1 VSTPIPS
8 VGAGS
13 GAIGEPN
20 ADEGKGALA
29 TRLRRAQAVGA
40 RARETAS
47 QGLIF
52 VVLLS
57 LIAFFSIVLPN
68 QFPTAFNIRSMGISA
83 SVIALLAIGQTYV
96 IIGGGIDLS
105 VGSVL
110 VFSGVVSAKLMAAVG
125 PSAPLGTLIVVGV
138 GVAILTGAAWGLLN
152 GFLVVRTRIPDL
164 IVTLGTMGIALGLA
178 QVLTNGVDVSVPLV
192 LTTQLGNGNAVGA
205 IPWLVVIALVAAAVM
220 QVVLSAT
227 RFGRHTF
234 AVGSNREAGRRVGL
248 KVDTHRMKL
257 YTISGLLAGLG
268 GFLSLALYTNTT
280 IAGHSTDNLVSI
292 AAVIIGGTS
301 LFGGMGS
308 VLRSVAGVLV
318 PVVLQN
324 GFVIMGLQPFWQPVA
339 IGVVLL
345 AAVYIDVRRR
355 STS

>member
-1 VSTPIPS
+1 VREPAPS
-8 VGAGS
+8 IRTGGD
-13 GAIGEPN
+13 AIGEP
-20 ADEGKGALA
+20 GATGQDA
-29 TRLRRAQAVGA
+29 AVASRLRRAQAIGA

-52 VVLLS
+52 GVLLS
-57 LIAFFSIVLPN
+57 LIVFFSFLLPN
-68 QFPTAFNIRSMGISA
+68 QFPTAFNVRSMGISA

-105 VGSVL
+105 VGAVL
-110 VFSGVVSAKLMAAVG
+110 VFSGVVSAKLMAVLG
-125 PSAPLGTLIVVGV
+125 PDAPLAILILAGA
-138 GVAILTGAAWGLLN
+138 GVAVATGAAWGLVN
-152 GFLVVRTRIPDL
+152 GLLVVRTRIPDL

-192 LTTQLGNGNAVGA
+192 LTTQLGNGNAIGV
-205 IPWLVVIALVAAAVM
+205 IPWLVVIALVVAAIM
-220 QVVLSAT
+220 QITLSAT

-248 KVDTHRMKL
+248 NVDAHRIKL

-280 IAGHSTDNLVSI
+280 IAAHSTDNLVSI

-324 GFVIMGLQPFWQPVA
+324 GFVIMGLRPFWQPVA
-339 IGVVLL
+339 IGIVLL

-355 STS
+355 AAG

>member
-1 VSTPIPS
+1 VSRGAPTL
-8 VGAGS
+8 GAGS

-20 ADEGKGALA
+20 RAEQERALA
-29 TRLRRAQAVGA
+29 TRLRRAEEVGA
-40 RARETAS
+40 RARDAAS

-52 VVLLS
+52 GVLLF
-57 LIAFFSIVLPN
+57 LIGFFSIVLPN

-110 VFSGVVSAKLMAAVG
+110 VFSGVVAAKLMAAMG
-125 PSAPLGTLIVVGV
+125 PGAPLATLIVVGA
-138 GVAILTGAAWGLLN
+138 GVAIVTGAAWGLLN

-192 LTTQLGNGNAVGA
+192 LTTQLGNGNAIGV
-205 IPWLVVIALVAAAVM
+205 IPWLVVIALVVAAIM
-220 QVVLSAT
+220 QVTLSAT

-248 KVDTHRMKL
+248 RVDAHRMKL
-257 YTISGLLAGLG
+257 YAISGLLAGLG

-339 IGVVLL
+339 IGIVLL

-355 STS
+355 SRG

>member
-1 VSTPIPS
+1 M
-8 VGAGS
+8 
-13 GAIGEPN
+13 IGEPT
-20 ADEGKGALA
+20 ASEGDGAVA
-29 TRLRRAQAVGA
+29 TRLRRARLMGA
-40 RARETAS
+40 RAGERAS

-52 VVLLS
+52 AVLLS
-57 LIAFFSIVLPN
+57 LIAFFSILLPD
-68 QFPTAFNIRSMGISA
+68 QFPTAFNVRSMGISA

-110 VFSGVVSAKLMAAVG
+110 VFAGVVAAKLMAGIG
-125 PSAPLGTLIVVGV
+125 PNAPLPTLILAGAAA
-138 GVAILTGAAWGLLN
+138 GMLTGAAWGVLN
-152 GFLVVRTRIPDL
+152 GLLVVRTRIPDL

-192 LTTQLGNGNAVGA
+192 LTTQLGNGNAIGG
-205 IPWLVVIALVAAAVM
+205 IPWLVVIALVVAAVM
-220 QVVLSAT
+220 QITLSAT

-248 KVDTHRMKL
+248 RVDAHRIKL

-280 IAGHSTDNLVSI
+280 IAAHSTDNLVSI

-308 VLRSVAGVLV
+308 VLRSLAGVLV

-324 GFVIMGLQPFWQPVA
+324 GFVIMGLRPFWQPVA
-339 IGVVLL
+339 IGIVLL

-355 STS
+355 ATG